1 MHINAQSTPIPLH
14 KLAFQQFWLDISVQW
29 NSPIWRYQKNSWHVQ
44 RFFWLYYFARWYYVR
59 HGKALKL
66 HKTFTE
72 LCYYENVTCIF
83 VVQNLFHSST
93 YYEFKLHLSHWL
105 IFCRFFPWWC
115 FPILDHSLFFWDFD
129 IKMHGNDNKWYL
141 NQFRWFWSLF
151 SINRKQSQGGALVG
165 KFKKI
170 S

>member
-1 MHINAQSTPIPLH
+1 M
-14 KLAFQQFWLDISVQW
+14 
-29 NSPIWRYQKNSWHVQ
+29 
-44 RFFWLYYFARWYYVR
+44 
-59 HGKALKL
+59 
-66 HKTFTE
+66 
-72 LCYYENVTCIF
+72 
-83 VVQNLFHSST
+83 
-93 YYEFKLHLSHWL
+93 HLSHWL

-151 SINRKQSQGGALVG
+151 FINRKQSPGGAWVG

-170 S
+170 SQKLWFLHYLTRFRGERGIKRSKKPGDCFLFMENELQNHLNSFKYHLLSFSCALMSKSQKNRLWSNVRKHHHGKNRQKISQYVW

>member
-1 MHINAQSTPIPLH
+1 MHT
-14 KLAFQQFWLDISVQW
+14 K
-29 NSPIWRYQKNSWHVQ
+29 
-44 RFFWLYYFARWYYVR
+44 
-59 HGKALKL
+59 
-66 HKTFTE
+66 
-72 LCYYENVTCIF
+72 
-83 VVQNLFHSST
+83 NLFHIHSGYRSFCAKQCKQYRSHKHAHQLNSSMCAQLAMQFGVKMSILASSLLGLFLFQEFQVLR
-93 YYEFKLHLSHWL
+93 YEFDQCFTLTDFLSIL
-105 IFCRFFPWWC
+105 SMVMFPYIR
-115 FPILDHSLFFWDFD
+115 PEPFFWDFD